1 MVSYPPAPEP
11 FVLSSNSKPPAV
23 FIDTL
28 RSEVS
33 KEYCQVA
40 QNPELGFHFHTVRR
54 VTTLLEYQDHWLEGL
69 PEEVIESFAGTGNPF
84 RLWDILPGEKVVD
97 TGCGAG
103 LDCIIVAKMAGVDGK
118 IIGADMTQE
127 MVDKAQSNVAATGVK
142 NVTIKQGISEELL
155 VDDGWADIVISNG
168 AINLAPDKDDIF
180 RELNRVL
187 KPGDRLQVADILGDK
202 PIPEGARR
210 NIDLWTG

>member
-40 QNPELGFHFHTVRR
+40 QNPELGFHFHTGRR
-54 VTTLLEYQDHWLEGL
+54 LATLLEYQDHWLEGL

-84 RLWDILPGEKVVD
+84 RLGDILPGEKVVD

-103 LDCIIVAKMAGVDGK
+103 LDCIIAAKMAGADGE
-118 IIGADMTQE
+118 IIGVDMTQE

-142 NVTIKQGISEELL
+142 NVTIKQGISEELP

-168 AINLAPDKDDIF
+168 AINLASDKDDIF

-187 KPGDRLQVADILGDK
+187 KPGGRLQVADILVDK
-202 PIPEGARR
+202 PIPEAPGE
-210 NIDLWTG
+210 T